1 MPPKRPVIPAHRG
14 QDRYHRVQPIL
25 RILGF
30 NEGISA
36 APYIYNDGTST
47 VPLCTGPVR
56 QCAGWGNL
64 YGGLEPAQTFFSMAT
79 QLPIATKA
87 GLPNYNKKYD
97 NGTTADKTLD
107 SLRGKSEAEA
117 RQTLESKGYVVKTS
131 RVIGGNVPYGRV
143 VRAITGK
150 DGKKKGAEI
159 TLQLSDGAGASQ
171 SLPPAWPT
179 PTPPAHK
186 IAPAAVMPTVLRARA
201 ARLAAQ
207 AAEGATAVAVPAAGS
222 RRKTLASAKRISIA
236 LPTMSAASLA
246 AKPRPLRSVLAQLG
260 LDLSGQALAIC
271 LAGGL
276 GIGHLHYYTH
286 LLHGGC
292 RFRPQPPR

>member
-1 MPPKRPVIPAHRG
+1 M
-14 QDRYHRVQPIL
+14 
-25 RILGF
+25 
-30 NEGISA
+30 
-36 APYIYNDGTST
+36 
-47 VPLCTGPVR
+47 R

-171 SLPPAWPT
+171 SPSSGVADANST
-179 PTPPAHK
+179 G
-186 IAPAAVMPTVLRARA
+186 
-201 ARLAAQ
+201 AQ
-207 AAEGATAVAVPAAGS
+207 NSTGGDNADGATSPGRSTGGTGGGTGNGGGFSPEDFGIRQEDIDNFANDV
-222 RRKTLASAKRISIA
+222 R
-236 LPTMSAASLA
+236 SL
-246 AKPRPLRSVLAQLG
+246 LG
-260 LDLSGQALAIC
+260 
-271 LAGGL
+271 
-276 GIGHLHYYTH
+276 
-286 LLHGGC
+286 
-292 RFRPQPPR
+292 R